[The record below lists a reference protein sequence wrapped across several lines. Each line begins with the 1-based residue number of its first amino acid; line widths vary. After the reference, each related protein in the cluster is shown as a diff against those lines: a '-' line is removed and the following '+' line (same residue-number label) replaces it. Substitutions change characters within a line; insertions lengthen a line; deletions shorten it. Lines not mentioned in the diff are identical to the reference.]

1 MGEMNWLGVVLG
13 ALAFF
18 AVGAIWYTVLFGKAW
33 QRATGLSDE
42 QLKTGANMPL
52 IFGTCLLLE
61 LVVSMTVG
69 HMFAYTQPS
78 DRSKMMI
85 AVGLALGIMAPAI
98 GISYLSLRKSLDEL
112 ASGGRGLRIYR
123 DGQARGFWEPEARS
137 LEAGDI
143 VVEIQPTEASECDTV
158 D

>member
-1 MGEMNWLGVVLG
+1 MEHVNWLGVVLG

-61 LVVSMTVG
+61 LLVSLTVG
-69 HMFAYTQPS
+69 HIFAFTAPS

-85 AVGLALGIMAPAI
+85 SVGLAVGIMVPAI
-98 GISYLSLRKSLDEL
+98 GISYLYLRKPLKLFLIDAGHFIAGMAAL
-112 ASGGRGLRIYR
+112 GGVYVLLG
-123 DGQARGFWEPEARS
+123 
-137 LEAGDI
+137 
-143 VVEIQPTEASECDTV
+143 
-158 D
+158 